1 MSTAYNGGITLAIQY
16 IYNGETVTVSI
27 PTVTSYQP
35 QWETAVPYKLMTAS
49 RAHMLMLNCEGLAR
63 KRRKR
68 CGAFAPCV
76 FAFDL

>member
-1 MSTAYNGGITLAIQY
+1 MSTAYNGGITPAIQY

-27 PTVTSYQP
+27 PTVASYQP

-49 RAHMLMLNCEGLAR
+49 RAHMREGIAR